1 MRVLLAAALLA
12 VASPALADY
21 TSGTVAGF
29 DRRSNTLKLTD
40 QTVWMLPKTVTVP
53 ESLASGD
60 RVIITFRSNAD
71 NGWDKVYGIDRA
83 AN

>member
-29 DRRSNTLKLTD
+29 DSRTNTLTLTD
-40 QTVWMLPKTVTVP
+40 QTVWMLPKTTAVP
-53 ESLASGD
+53 EALTSGD
-60 RVIITFRSNAD
+60 RVIINFRSNAD
-71 NGWDKVYGIDRA
+71 NGWDKVYGIERA